1 MTLKLKIFMRLKYL
15 LHSIFFYIF
24 KFDHWHISSI
34 ESREYCLQTLEYINS
49 NVYPDD
55 CIIEVGCGLGETI
68 SKVNAGNLRG
78 YDTSYQVIQA
88 AKLYHFRKKTSF
100 EIGSFNSFKNYNI
113 TYLIAL
119 NFLHDFDSQTVS
131 NWLNQCIQ
139 NNKIQFLILDEIKD
153 RAYQNNHNFIKILP
167 KCFFLVDT
175 IGEEYRYNR
184 SIKVFKNL
192 EITS

>member
-1 MTLKLKIFMRLKYL
+1 MNLKLKIFMRLKYL
-15 LHSIFFYIF
+15 LHLIFFYIF

-34 ESREYCLQTLEYINS
+34 ESREYCLKTLEYINS

-55 CIIEVGCGLGETI
+55 CIVEVGCGLGETI
-68 SKVNAGNLRG
+68 SKVNASNLRG
-78 YDTSYQVIQA
+78 YDTSSQVIQA
-88 AKLYHFRKKTSF
+88 AKLYHCRKKVSF
-100 EIGSFNSFKNYNI
+100 EIGSFDSFKNYNI

-119 NFLHDFDSQTVS
+119 NFLHDFDSQTAS
-131 NWLNQCIQ
+131 NWLNQCTQ
-139 NNKIQFLILDEIKD
+139 NNKIQFFIVDEIKD

-167 KCFFLVDT
+167 KNFLLVDT